1 MQALTFW
8 KTVTMDKTNLL
19 EMLVN
24 LLEEHKIDYCVI
36 EGQAV
41 NAYVDPLVSLDL
53 DLAVARDQID
63 RLESLLTSQFQ
74 IKRYPHSINISK
86 KGSDLRVQ
94 IQTDARY
101 AQFVKRAS
109 RRQVLGLELSVA
121 ALDDI
126 LSGKIW
132 AVQDPDRRSSKRQK
146 DLANISRLIEA
157 YPELRRKVPE
167 EILTHLV

>member
-157 YPELRRKVPE
+157 YPELRRKAPQ